1 MGTKKV
7 SSNKQFIT
15 NYLDSLELKAFK
27 TNHQFWSHLES
38 RHDEKVLDQL
48 DDAFIARAEGTNEEE
63 VYVIKNQNL
72 RLSLDVANFSTDLY
86 QRYFEWFMNRKENE
100 PKKILDVGC
109 DNGIV
114 TCFYALLFPQS
125 EVIGIDIQK
134 NAIRCSTELAE
145 KLNLTNVTFLK
156 LDLTEINEQI
166 QDHSFDLI
174 TSVRSF
180 HEIIGEFPEPP
191 KYQSKDDLLEMNVH
205 YDNNHLLSV
214 IKNLLHVE
222 TSEFI
227 TIERLVGIGSL
238 LIWAKA
244 LENANLHIKWG
255 ESSYIDFH
263 ELGMEQQ
270 MPVLVTGGQHS
281 DLGILEGVDRIIT
294 KDNL

>member
-1 MGTKKV
+1 MGAKKV
-7 SSNKQFIT
+7 YNNKPFIT
-15 NYLDSLELKAFK
+15 TYLDSLELTAFQ

-72 RLSLDVANFSTDLY
+72 RLSLDVSNFSTDLY
-86 QRYFEWFMNRKENE
+86 LRYFEWFMNRKENE

-114 TCFYALLFPQS
+114 TCFYAQLFPQS

-134 NAIRCSTELAE
+134 NAIDCSTELAG

-156 LDLTEINEQI
+156 LDLKEINGRFPE
-166 QDHSFDLI
+166 HSFDLI

-180 HEIIGEFPEPP
+180 HEIIGGFPEPP
-191 KYQSKDDLLEMNVH
+191 TRWSREDLLEMNVH
-205 YDNNHLLSV
+205 YDENHLLSV
-214 IKNLLHVE
+214 IKNLLREE

-227 TIERLVGIGSL
+227 TIERLAGLGSL
-238 LIWAKA
+238 LMWAKA
-244 LENANLHIKWG
+244 LENVNLHIKWR
-255 ESSYIDFH
+255 ESGYIDFH
-263 ELGMEQQ
+263 ELSMEQQ
-270 MPVLVTGGQHS
+270 MPVLVTSGQHS
-281 DLGILEGVDRIIT
+281 DLGILEGVDIIT